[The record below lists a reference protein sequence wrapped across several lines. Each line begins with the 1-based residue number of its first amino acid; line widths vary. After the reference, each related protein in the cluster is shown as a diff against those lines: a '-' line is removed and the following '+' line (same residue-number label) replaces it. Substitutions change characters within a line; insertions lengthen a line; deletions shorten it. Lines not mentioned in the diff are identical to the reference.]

1 MSAGAGAAAARPAA
15 SPRGMLTVGSGPD
28 GPRTLAGLTVLSV
41 LKALA
46 LVALAESVARGVVAV
61 IAGDDVAPW
70 VALGIAAGL
79 VRGAVAWAI
88 RVLAARA
95 AVGTKEATR
104 IALAERM
111 LAPGGRRGASVGD
124 ITTLA
129 THGLDD
135 LDKYFAT
142 VLPAL
147 TGAAVVPIAV
157 GLRVLSVDWVSALVL
172 VLTVPLIPLF
182 LALIGMHTQDR
193 VDAASGALAR
203 LSDHLVELARGLP
216 VLVGLGRVE
225 EQTALLARVSD
236 DYRRRTMLTL
246 RTAFLSSLALE
257 LISTISVAVV
267 AVFVG
272 LRLIDG
278 SLPLE
283 VGLLALILA
292 PECFGPF
299 RDLGAAFHASQDG
312 VSALERARGIL
323 AAAPAAALPRPTA
336 APGALA
342 ARDLTLRY
350 PGRPVPALSHL
361 SFDIRPGT
369 VAAITGPSGSG
380 KSTLLALLAGGADGA
395 ADAEVS
401 GALTVVP
408 PERLAWVPQHPHT
421 VGDTVLDE
429 LRLYAASGPEGMDAA
444 DADAAGDALRALG
457 LAGLAPADPAR
468 LSPGELR
475 RLAVARA
482 LVRVAA
488 GADVVVLDE
497 PTAHL
502 DDRSAA
508 LVRAAI
514 ASLRGRCT
522 VVLASHDPDVLALAT
537 QRIPVLD
544 GVDPVVDGGGTVRGE
559 ASLRVEAAPTEQTG
573 PGGALADRAAG
584 TVPNAQFD
592 PLTETEPRATARE
605 LAALLGDV
613 ARPAAGR
620 LALALLC
627 GALAALFAVALTTVS
642 GWLIVRASQQPAIMY
657 LLVAIVGVRFFGIG
671 RSVLRYAERL
681 ATHDAVFASV
691 TRLRVRLWRALAAR
705 GPSARRLLRG
715 GTALDYLVTT
725 ADEARDLAPR
735 VILPPAVGVLTGVA
749 SLVGV
754 ALLHAPAVPPL
765 AVCLVLCLGIAP
777 VLALVA
783 DRRASARHQA
793 SRSAMTRSFAD
804 AAVAAA
810 DLRGNAAGPAVLARL
825 REVDRSAAESGRRSA
840 WALGLGN
847 TLVVAACCTTAA
859 LMLAVCAP
867 AVASGSLPAEI
878 TAVLVLLPIALID
891 PLLAVVDAV
900 QQAPALSRALTRLAR
915 FTPAV
920 EAGAHAGS
928 RSVAGSA
935 ARSSASGPVDGLEL
949 DALAARWP
957 DADAD
962 AFAGVDASARRGEW
976 LVVTGPSGSGKS
988 TLLTVLLGQLAP
1000 SAGTYRLGADDTAD
1014 LAPGVVRR
1022 HIAWCPQEGH
1032 LFDSSLR
1039 ANLLLARPRED
1050 APDEAELRHTL
1061 VRAGLGPLLAQLPDG
1076 LDTRLGS
1083 EGVALSG
1090 GERQRVAV
1098 ARTLLTRA
1106 DVVLLDEPTAHLD
1119 RPTADALLADLRSA
1133 LADVVPVLVTHHA
1146 EDIGPADRRLD
1157 LGVST
1162 PRRDGALVGAQR

>member
-1 MSAGAGAAAARPAA
+1 MLAAGFG
-15 SPRGMLTVGSGPD
+15 PR
-28 GPRTLAGLTVLSV
+28 GPRTLAGLTVLSA

-61 IAGDDVAPW
+61 ITGGDVAPW
-70 VALGIAAGL
+70 VLLGVVAGL

-111 LAPGGRRGASVGD
+111 LTPGGRDGASVGD

-129 THGLDD
+129 THGLDH

-246 RTAFLSSLALE
+246 RTAFLSSLVLE
-257 LISTISVAVV
+257 LISTISVAAV

-312 VSALERARGIL
+312 VAALDRARGIL
-323 AAAPAAALPRPTA
+323 AAPQAAAPPRPA
-336 APGALA
+336 VAPRVLA
-342 ARDLTLRY
+342 ARDLTVRY
-350 PGRPVPALSHL
+350 AGRSAPALVQL

-369 VAAITGPSGSG
+369 VAAVTGPSGSG
-380 KSTLLALLAGGADGA
+380 KSTLLALLAGGADGT
-395 ADAEVS
+395 ADAEVR
-401 GALTVVP
+401 GTLTPVP
-408 PERLAWVPQHPHT
+408 ADRLAWVPQHPHT
-421 VGDTVLDE
+421 VGGTVLDE
-429 LRLYAASGPEGMDAA
+429 LRLYAAPGPSGAA
-444 DADAAGDALRALG
+444 AATDALRALD
-457 LAGLAPADPAR
+457 LAVLASADPAR

-508 LVRAAI
+508 LVRAAV
-514 ASLRGRCT
+514 APLRGRCT
-522 VVLASHDPDVLALAT
+522 VVLASHDPEVLALAT
-537 QRIPVLD
+537 QRIPVLRGADAAAVGD
-544 GVDPVVDGGGTVRGE
+544 GDGTAHGR
-559 ASLRVEAAPTEQTG
+559 ARL
-573 PGGALADRAAG
+573 RAATAPSRQVRAG
-584 TVPNAQFD
+584 GSIGD
-592 PLTETEPRATARE
+592 PAHDTYADATADAEPRATARE
-605 LAALLGDV
+605 LAALLAAV

-691 TRLRVRLWRALAAR
+691 TRLRVRLWQALAAR

-735 VILPPAVGVLTGVA
+735 VILPPAVGILTGGA

-754 ALLHAPAVPPL
+754 ALLHAPAVPLL
-765 AVCLVLCLGIAP
+765 AVCLVLCLAVGP

-783 DRRASARHQA
+783 DRRASGRHSA
-793 SRSAMTRSFAD
+793 LRSAMTRSFAD
-804 AAVAAA
+804 AAAAAA
-810 DLRGNAAGPAVLARL
+810 DLRGNAAGPVMLARL
-825 REVDRSAAESGRRSA
+825 REVDRRAAESGRRSA
-840 WALGLGN
+840 WALGLGSA
-847 TLVVAACCTTAA
+847 LVVAACCTTAL

-867 AVASGSLPAEI
+867 AVASGGLPAEI

-920 EAGAHAGS
+920 KPGAPRAGGRRA
-928 RSVAGSA
+928 
-935 ARSSASGPVDGLEL
+935 ASGPVDGLALEG
-949 DALAARWP
+949 LAARWP

-962 AFAGVDASARRGEW
+962 AFHGVEAATLSGEW

-1000 SAGTYRLGADDTAD
+1000 SAGTYRLGSDDAAD

-1022 HIAWCPQEGH
+1022 HVAWCPQEGH

-1039 ANLLLARPRED
+1039 ANLLLARPRND
-1050 APDEAELRHTL
+1050 APDEAELRDAL
-1061 VRAGLGPLLAQLPDG
+1061 ERAGLGPLLAQLPDG

-1119 RPTADALLADLRSA
+1119 RPTADALLADLRVA
-1133 LADVVPVLVTHHA
+1133 LRDLVPVLVTHHA
-1146 EDIGPADRRLD
+1146 EDIRSADRRID
-1157 LGVST
+1157 LGGAV
-1162 PRRDGALVGAQR
+1162 PHRDEALVGAQR

>member
-1 MSAGAGAAAARPAA
+1 MLAAGF
-15 SPRGMLTVGSGPD
+15 GPH
-28 GPRTLAGLTVLSV
+28 GPRTLAGLTVLSA

-46 LVALAESVARGVVAV
+46 LVALAESIARGVVAV
-61 IAGDDVAPW
+61 VSGDDVAPW
-70 VALGIAAGL
+70 MLLGAAAGL
-79 VRGAVAWAI
+79 ARGAVAWAI
-88 RVLAARA
+88 RVLTARA
-95 AVGTKEATR
+95 AVGTKQATR
-104 IALAERM
+104 IALAERL
-111 LAPGGRRGASVGD
+111 LAPGGRAGASVGD
-124 ITTLA
+124 VTTLA

-299 RDLGAAFHASQDG
+299 RDLGTAFHASQDG
-312 VSALERARGIL
+312 VTALERARGIL
-323 AAAPAAALPRPTA
+323 AEPPATAPAHLDA

-350 PGRPVPALSHL
+350 PGRPVAALSHL
-361 SFDIRPGT
+361 SFEVGPGT
-369 VAAITGPSGSG
+369 VAAVTGPSGSG
-380 KSTLLALLAGGADGA
+380 KSTLLALLAGGADGTA
-395 ADAEVS
+395 EAEVR

-408 PERLAWVPQHPHT
+408 PERLASVPQHPHT

-429 LRLYAASGPEGMDAA
+429 LLLYAVPGPAGAA
-444 DADAAGDALRALG
+444 AATDALRALG
-457 LAGLAPADPAR
+457 LGALVAADPAR

-482 LVRVAA
+482 LVRVEA
-488 GADVVVLDE
+488 GADTVVLDE

-502 DDRSAA
+502 DERSAA

-522 VVLASHDPDVLALAT
+522 VVLASHDAEVLALAT
-537 QRIPVLD
+537 QRIPVLGGAGAVDD
-544 GVDPVVDGGGTVRGE
+544 GAVVVGAVVDGAGIAAGGKTAAGE
-559 ASLRVEAAPTEQTG
+559 ASSW
-573 PGGALADRAAG
+573 AG
-584 TVPNAQFD
+584 TAPVAPVGFGGYMIDSARD
-592 PLTETEPRATARE
+592 AAADADADTDAEPRATARE

-620 LALALLC
+620 LVLALIC
-627 GALAALFAVALTTVS
+627 GVLAALFAVALTTVS

-735 VILPPAVGVLTGVA
+735 VLLPPVVGILTGAA

-754 ALLHAPAVPPL
+754 ALLHAPAVPLL
-765 AVCLVLCLGIAP
+765 AVCLLLCLGIAP

-783 DRRASARHQA
+783 DRRASAHAQA
-793 SRSAMTRSFAD
+793 SRSAMTRRFAD
-804 AAVAAA
+804 AAAAAA

-825 REVDRSAAESGRRSA
+825 RELDRRAADSGRRSA
-840 WALGLGN
+840 WALGLGSA
-847 TLVVAACCTTAA
+847 LVVAACCTTAV

-867 AVASGSLPAEI
+867 AVAAGTLPAEV
-878 TAVLVLLPIALID
+878 TAVLVLLPIALLD

-900 QQAPALSRALTRLAR
+900 QQGPALSRALARLAR

-920 EAGAHAGS
+920 GSSTRSAGARTA
-928 RSVAGSA
+928 ASA
-935 ARSSASGPVDGLEL
+935 PVDSLALEG
-949 DALAARWP
+949 LAARWP
-957 DADAD
+957 EADD
-962 AFAGVDASARRGEW
+962 RAFQGVNAFVRSGEW

-1000 SAGTYRLGADDTAD
+1000 SAGSYRLGGDDTAD

-1022 HIAWCPQEGH
+1022 HVAWCPQEGH

-1039 ANLLLARPRED
+1039 ANLLLARPREN
-1050 APDEAELRHTL
+1050 APDEDELRDALT
-1061 VRAGLGPLLAQLPDG
+1061 RAGLGPLLAQLPAG

-1083 EGVALSG
+1083 EGIALSG

-1133 LADVVPVLVTHHA
+1133 LAGVVPVLVTHHP
-1146 EDIGPADRRLD
+1146 EDIGETDRRID
-1157 LGVST
+1157 LGAAA
-1162 PRRDGALVGAQR
+1162 PRRDEALASAQR